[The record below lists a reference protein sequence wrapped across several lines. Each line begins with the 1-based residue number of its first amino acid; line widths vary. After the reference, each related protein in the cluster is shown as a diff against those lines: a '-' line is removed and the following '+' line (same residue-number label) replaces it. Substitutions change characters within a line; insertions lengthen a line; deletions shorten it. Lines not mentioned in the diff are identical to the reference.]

1 MYDEKR
7 TSIVLFWCI
16 CRRRSLQYH
25 YAASQCK
32 PIKCPK
38 GELGDKAAAASPPRP
53 QAELIA
59 DAPHYFDCDPACV
72 EAPYF
77 DFKKAEML
85 VAGRDLGGDYI

>member
-1 MYDEKR
+1 M
-7 TSIVLFWCI
+7 
-16 CRRRSLQYH
+16 QYH

-38 GELGDKAAAASPPRP
+38 GETNTAASNERSSRP
-53 QAELIA
+53 QAEPTT

-72 EAPYF
+72 EAPFF

-85 VAGRDLGGDYI
+85 VAGRDLGGEYI

>member
-1 MYDEKR
+1 M
-7 TSIVLFWCI
+7 FCH
-16 CRRRSLQYH
+16 RRRSLQYH

-38 GELGDKAAAASPPRP
+38 GEGGKGAAAAASPSPP
-53 QAELIA
+53 QAELMA
-59 DAPHYFDCDPACV
+59 GAPHYFDCDPACV

-85 VAGRDLGGDYI
+85 VAGRDLGGEYI

>member
-1 MYDEKR
+1 MY
-7 TSIVLFWCI
+7 LFSYVY
-16 CRRRSLQYH
+16 RRRSLQYH

-38 GELGDKAAAASPPRP
+38 GEGDKAASPQP
-53 QAELIA
+53 QVSELTA

-72 EAPYF
+72 EAPFF

-85 VAGRDLGGDYI
+85 VTGRDLGGDYI

>member
-1 MYDEKR
+1 M
-7 TSIVLFWCI
+7 FCH
-16 CRRRSLQYH
+16 RRRSLQYH

-38 GELGDKAAAASPPRP
+38 GEGGKDAAAAESPPPPRP
-53 QAELIA
+53 QAELTA

-72 EAPYF
+72 EAPFF

-85 VAGRDLGGDYI
+85 VAGRDLGGEYI